1 MSSKKS
7 PTPQTGTQQSFQLE
21 FSAGPGVAGKQAK
34 HVLAAEQAFG
44 STGLSVSSN
53 GMVTKIEG
61 SLSEIAQQL
70 PEAILQ
76 AFSNGAT
83 HFRTVIRESND
94 LSSEA
99 QQHISAME
107 RVAQS
112 LGGEVISASKA
123 TPDDIPL
130 EWDNKLVAAVRP
142 RQDISTRKTITPSHE
157 SLTPLL
163 QQMETKHGTLNT
175 LNRKQKLEAIK
186 WLDERQVFQ
195 VRKSVEQIAMQMN
208 ISRATVYN
216 YLNAVRNQKGS

>member
-7 PTPQTGTQQSFQLE
+7 HTRQTSTQQSFQLE
-21 FSAGPGVAGKQAK
+21 FSAGPGVAGKQAQ
-34 HVLAAEQAFG
+34 HVQSAEQVFG
-44 STGLSVSSN
+44 AAGLSISSN
-53 GMVTKIEG
+53 GMVTTIEG
-61 SLSEIAQQL
+61 SLPEIVQQL

-76 AFSNGAT
+76 AFNNGAT
-83 HFRTVIRESND
+83 HFRTVIRESIG

-112 LGGEVISASKA
+112 LGGEVIAASQA
-123 TPDDIPL
+123 TPNDIPL

-142 RQDISTRKTITPSHE
+142 RQDISTRKAISPHHE
-157 SLTPLL
+157 NLTPLL
-163 QQMETKHGTLNT
+163 QQMEVKHGPLNA
-175 LNRKQKLEAIK
+175 LSRKKKLEVIK
-186 WLDERQVFQ
+186 WLDERHVFQ

-216 YLNAVRNQKGS
+216 YLNAVRTPKG